1 MTKFEIYDTIIS
13 RGVINLISLARR
25 NNNTIILK
33 DFNPHDTTHLLMFE
47 MATIVTNSYSENFVL
62 KIEMPWYRRIIT
74 PRRIRKVSRALS
86 KENGINIQE
95 FMDFTREGFEVV
107 SCEEIWKEYYAR

>member
-33 DFNPHDTTHLLMFE
+33 DFNPHDTTHLLMF
-47 MATIVTNSYSENFVL
+47 A
-62 KIEMPWYRRIIT
+62 

>member
-62 KIEMPWYRRIIT
+62 
-74 PRRIRKVSRALS
+74 S